1 MPRRER
7 AMPRLRKAARGKRR
21 WLGLEVDSVFSTRDD
36 LQEVLE
42 RIPALG
48 EDWRLYDFKDNSAI
62 VRVRLE
68 HYADSRAV
76 LEPGFEGVRCVTASG
91 KIRLVRE
98 RLGIDRPPR
107 RR

>member
-1 MPRRER
+1 MPRRVR

-21 WLGLEVDSVFSTRDD
+21 WLGLEVDTRLDTRDD
-36 LQEVLE
+36 LQAVLK

-48 EDWRLYDFKDNSAI
+48 EEWSLYDFKDNYAI

-68 HYADSRAV
+68 HYADARSV
-76 LEPGFEGVRCVTASG
+76 LESGFEGIRCVTASG
-91 KIRLVRE
+91 KIKLVRE
-98 RLGIDRPPR
+98 RLGIIRPPR

>member
-68 HYADSRAV
+68 HYADARAV
-76 LEPGFEGVRCVTASG
+76 LEPGFEGLRCVTASG
-91 KIRLVRE
+91 KIRLVRQ